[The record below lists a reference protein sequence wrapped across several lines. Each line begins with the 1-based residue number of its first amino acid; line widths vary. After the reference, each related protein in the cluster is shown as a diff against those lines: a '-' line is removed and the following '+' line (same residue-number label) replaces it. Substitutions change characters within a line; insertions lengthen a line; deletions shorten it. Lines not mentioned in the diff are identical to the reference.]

1 MTRRRE
7 TILALV
13 TVLGTV
19 TLCLGIA
26 EVVLRFLPV
35 CSAWLAM
42 PVTAESPVF
51 HYMPNRDFVYSKNW
65 DMKLVNYAHI
75 NNAGFFNDQNY
86 QENDKTPL
94 LAVIGDSYIEATMV
108 PYAAT
113 LHGRLATGLEG
124 RVRVYSFGASSAPLS
139 QYLVWAHHAVRDLG
153 AKALVINVIGNDF
166 DESLAAY
173 SNRLGF
179 WLYMTDADGDLR
191 LRLFEYRPGPVRDLL
206 AMSALARYSILNL
219 NLREHLS
226 DLRALLLGSPA
237 NATPRYAGNTLA
249 DTNPARVSASMAAI
263 DAFLRD
269 LADFVGLSPDRV
281 TFTMDGFRYPEAA
294 VQGANTYFDIMRR
307 AFRTKAE
314 ALGYEVIDLDPLF
327 LARHRRT
334 GERFEY
340 SSDSHWSPTGHE
352 VAYQAV
358 MSSRLLAQLSR

>member
-7 TILALV
+7 TILVLV

-35 CSAWLAM
+35 CSAWLTM

-51 HYMPNRDFVYSKNW
+51 HYMPNRDFVYSSNW

-86 QENDKTPL
+86 QEDDKTPL

-124 RVRVYSFGASSAPLS
+124 RVRVYSFGASGAPLS

-206 AMSALARYSILNL
+206 AMSALALL
-219 NLREHLS
+219 HLS
-226 DLRALLLGSPA
+226 
-237 NATPRYAGNTLA
+237 
-249 DTNPARVSASMAAI
+249 I
-263 DAFLRD
+263 
-269 LADFVGLSPDRV
+269 
-281 TFTMDGFRYPEAA
+281 
-294 VQGANTYFDIMRR
+294 
-307 AFRTKAE
+307 
-314 ALGYEVIDLDPLF
+314 
-327 LARHRRT
+327 
-334 GERFEY
+334 
-340 SSDSHWSPTGHE
+340 
-352 VAYQAV
+352 
-358 MSSRLLAQLSR
+358 

>member
-7 TILALV
+7 TLLALV

-51 HYMPNRDFVYSKNW
+51 HYLPSRDFVYSTNW
-65 DMKLVNYAHI
+65 DMKLVNYARI
-75 NNAGFFNDQNY
+75 NNAGFFNDQDY
-86 QENDKTPL
+86 QKDGKTRL
-94 LAVIGDSYIEATMV
+94 IAVIGDSYIEAPMV

-124 RVRVYSFGASSAPLS
+124 RLRVYSFGASGAPLS
-139 QYLVWAHHAVRDLG
+139 QYLVWARHAVRDHG

-173 SNRLGF
+173 SNRRGF
-179 WLYMTDADGDLR
+179 WLYVTDVDGELR
-191 LRLFEYRPGPVRDLL
+191 LRLFEYRPGLLRDLL

-219 NLREHLS
+219 SLQEHFSKLR
-226 DLRALLLGSPA
+226 DLWFGSPA

-249 DTNPARVSASMAAI
+249 DPNPARVSASFAAI
-263 DAFLRD
+263 DAFFRD
-269 LADFVGLSPDRV
+269 LADFVGLPPDRV
-281 TFTMDGFRYPEAA
+281 TFTIDGFRYPEAA

-307 AFRTKAE
+307 AFRSKAE
-314 ALGYEVIDLDPLF
+314 GLGYEVIDLDPLF
-327 LARHRRT
+327 LAQHRRT

-340 SSDSHWSPTGHE
+340 PSDLHWSPTGHE

-358 MSSRLLAQLSR
+358 MSSRLLDRLAR